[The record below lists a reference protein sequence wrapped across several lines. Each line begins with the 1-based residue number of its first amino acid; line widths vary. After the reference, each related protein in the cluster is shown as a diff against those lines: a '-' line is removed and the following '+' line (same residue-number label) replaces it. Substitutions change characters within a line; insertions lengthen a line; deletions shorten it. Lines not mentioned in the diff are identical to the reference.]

1 MIRIIRQFVIV
12 SIGNTYLN
20 VFISKVVRTKILKTQ
35 PEIPLATTQQILS
48 KAWQCIL
55 IKINKTLHE

>member
-48 KAWQCIL
+48 KA
-55 IKINKTLHE
+55 